1 MRGHCYSFGSR
12 QTAHEVTKA
21 PTIPENVL
29 LLDAAR
35 QRLTAGNVRYVA
47 RSFGRDARVAACVA
61 IFALL
66 MTAAFVS
73 PSRAQQTAAP
83 VPVGVVKAERK
94 PVAASLDFVG
104 RVDAINRVEIQ
115 ARVTGFLEAVLFKEG
130 DAIKEGDPLYRIES
144 GLFQAAVEQAQG
156 ALERSKAAKALSTLQ
171 LQRAQDLL
179 DKNAG
184 TVVAR
189 DQQKAADDQAAGA
202 VLSDDA
208 ALATAKIN
216 LGYTDITSPIAGKI
230 SKTNVT
236 KGNLVSP
243 GSGTLTT
250 IVSQDPMYVTFP
262 VSQRD
267 FLKAR
272 ETGTKLDIGAIKA
285 NLRFADGTI
294 YDQTGRINFVDVTV
308 DRTTDTVLV
317 RATFPNPA
325 STLIDGQFV
334 QVRVDLASGSV
345 KEQVVVPQTALIA
358 DQEGVYVFVV
368 EDGKAVVKRVKPIK
382 ETGTGVALESGLNGG
397 EEIIVQGLQ
406 AVRPGASVRATPL
419 QPILNQGG

>member
-1 MRGHCYSFGSR
+1 MCNHRYSFGSK
-12 QTAHEVTKA
+12 QTRKETNA
-21 PTIPENVL
+21 PTIPAKIL
-29 LLDAAR
+29 FHDAAP
-35 QRLTAGNVRYVA
+35 QRLMARNARCFA
-47 RSFGRDARVAACVA
+47 RSSGRAAGITARVA

-66 MTAAFVS
+66 ITAAIVS
-73 PSRAQQTAAP
+73 PSRAQQASTA
-83 VPVGVVKAERK
+83 VPVGIVKAERK

-104 RVDAINRVEIQ
+104 RVDAINRVEIK

-130 DAIKEGDPLYRIES
+130 DPIKEGDPLYRIES
-144 GLFQAAVEQAQG
+144 GLFHAAVEQAQG
-156 ALERSKAAKALSTLQ
+156 ALERSKAAKALSALQ
-171 LQRAQDLL
+171 LQRAQELL
-179 DKNAG
+179 DKSAG

-272 ETGTKLDIGAIKA
+272 ETGTKLDVGAIKA

-406 AVRPGASVRATPL
+406 AVRPGAPVRATPL

>member
-1 MRGHCYSFGSR
+1 
-12 QTAHEVTKA
+12 
-21 PTIPENVL
+21 
-29 LLDAAR
+29 
-35 QRLTAGNVRYVA
+35 
-47 RSFGRDARVAACVA
+47 
-61 IFALL
+61 
-66 MTAAFVS
+66 
-73 PSRAQQTAAP
+73 
-83 VPVGVVKAERK
+83 
-94 PVAASLDFVG
+94 
-104 RVDAINRVEIQ
+104 VEIK
-115 ARVTGFLEAVLFKEG
+115 ARITGFLEAVLFKEG
-130 DAIKEGDPLYRIES
+130 DPIKESDPLYRIES

-171 LQRAQDLL
+171 LQRAQELL
-179 DKNAG
+179 DKSAG

-208 ALATAKIN
+208 SLATAKIN
-216 LGYTDITSPIAGKI
+216 LGYTNITSPIAGKI

-267 FLKAR
+267 FLRAR
-272 ETGTKLDIGAIKA
+272 ETGTKLDVGAIKA

-294 YDQTGRINFVDVTV
+294 YDQTGRINFIDVTV

-325 STLIDGQFV
+325 SVLIDGQFV
-334 QVRVDLASGSV
+334 RVRVDLASGSV
-345 KEQVVVPQTALIA
+345 KEQVVVPQAALIA

-368 EDGKAVVKRVKPIK
+368 EDGKAVVKRVKPAR
-382 ETGTGVALESGLNGG
+382 ETGTGVALESGLNGD
-397 EEIIVQGLQ
+397 EQVIVQGLQ
-406 AVRPGASVRATPL
+406 AVRPGGAVRATPL
-419 QPILNQGG
+419 QPALNQGG